1 MRNVYAKCCILMCC
15 FGQFSI
21 NQTFAKPSADF
32 SVPATKPTDI
42 NLVDGLRYS
51 RTGECRQQFKEA
63 VKNAKLF
70 CAEYERDHPGER
82 KIAIVSDIDETLI
95 DNREALTNKTDI
107 DLNDWRNWIDEAR
120 APTLKVT
127 AHFLRWAR
135 KKGYAIFLVTGRH
148 EHGRPATVLNLVK
161 DGVAYDGLLM
171 RENDDYGPAEIGKV
185 KMRKSI
191 EDMGFKIVVNI
202 GDQFSDLVGGYALD
216 CEKVPN
222 RMYFIP

>member
-1 MRNVYAKCCILMCC
+1 MPNLYAKCCLLMCC
-15 FGQFSI
+15 FGQLST
-21 NQTFAKPSADF
+21 QAFAKPSADF

-42 NLVDGLRYS
+42 SLSGGLVYS
-51 RTGECRQQFKEA
+51 RSGECRKKFKDA
-63 VKNAKLF
+63 VKSAKLF

-82 KIAIVSDIDETLI
+82 KIAIVSDIDETLL
-95 DNREALTNKTDI
+95 DNREAIAGKTEI

-127 AHFLRWAR
+127 AHFLKWAR

-161 DGVAYDGLLM
+161 DGVAYDGLYM
-171 RENDDYGPAEIGKV
+171 RENDDYGPAENGKV
-185 KMRKSI
+185 KMRKAI

-202 GDQFSDLVGGYALD
+202 GDQDSDLVGGYALD